1 LVIATAMAL
10 TALVATASRTMR
22 RIPDF
27 SELVPS

>member
-1 LVIATAMAL
+1 L